1 MRTNYKIT
9 KYLGVAFAGSVLAG
23 CGLSEPSNS
32 QIESSLRQP
41 ILAVV
46 KEDGVPFSYLEVLQK
61 TLKITVI
68 KNNGCKPAE
77 EKTFVCDVSLVLDF
91 PEYERGDGSPKIE
104 AQKNSFDVKAKYLKT
119 ESGWET
125 KIVSIVPIK

>member
-1 MRTNYKIT
+1 MRTNFKIS

-41 ILAVV
+41 ILALV
-46 KEDGVPFSYLEVLQK
+46 KEDGAPSNYLEVLQK
-61 TLKITVI
+61 SLKISVI

-77 EKTFVCDVSLVLDF
+77 EKTFVCDVSLVLDI
-91 PEYERGDGSPKIE
+91 PEYDWGDGITKIE
-104 AQKNSFDVKAKYLKT
+104 SQKNSFDVKAKYLKT